1 MKAGAD
7 RLRPDWSSLPAAL
20 RTQVESVLGGG
31 YASDSPAH
39 GGFSAGY
46 AGIVRSV
53 ERAVFVKAIAA
64 DGHADS
70 RAFLRREIRMLRA
83 VPSGLAPRLLH
94 DIDDEAGTA
103 LILEVVPGTHPG
115 DPWTAGQLHAI
126 AAEIARL
133 AAVTAADAIPPAKRS
148 MLPHFARWEQ
158 IAADAALTASLPHS
172 LLRRM
177 PQLLTLEASLP
188 AALAGT
194 ALAHG
199 DLRADNILIHGDRA
213 RFIDWPHARRGVPWL
228 DGPLLVPS
236 IEMSGGPTC
245 AETWQVLRDHGA
257 PDATRLLPVISA
269 FASFLWWNQ
278 GHPDIPELPGLRA
291 FQRAQADP
299 ILRWLDELL

>member
-1 MKAGAD
+1 MSD
-7 RLRPDWSSLPAAL
+7 R
-20 RTQVESVLGGG
+20 
-31 YASDSPAH
+31 PAH

-46 AGIVRSV
+46 AGIVRSA

-70 RAFLRREIRMLRA
+70 RTFLRREIRMLRA
-83 VPSGLAPRLLH
+83 APVGLSPRVLH
-94 DIDDEAGTA
+94 DIDDEDGTA
-103 LILEVVPGTHPG
+103 LILEVVPGAHPG
-115 DPWTAGQLHAI
+115 EPWTDAQLCAI

-133 AAVTAADAIPPAKRS
+133 AAVTAADAITPAEHS
-148 MLPHFARWEQ
+148 MLPHFARWKQ
-158 IAADAALTASLPHS
+158 IANDEAIAASLPRS
-172 LLRRM
+172 LQRRM
-177 PQLLTLEASLP
+177 PQLRKMEESLP

-199 DLRADNILIHGDRA
+199 DLRADNILIDGDRA

-236 IEMSGGPTC
+236 IEASGGPTC

-257 PDATRLLPVISA
+257 PAATEMLPVISA

-278 GHPDIPELPGLRA
+278 AQPEIPELPGLRA

-299 ILRWLDELL
+299 ILRWLDELLRPIERVRQD

>member
-7 RLRPDWSSLPAAL
+7 RLRPNWSSLPASL
-20 RTQVESVLGGG
+20 RVKVESVLGGG
-31 YASDSPAH
+31 CASDIPAH

-46 AGIVRSV
+46 AGIVRSA

-70 RAFLRREIRMLRA
+70 RTLLRRETRMLRA
-83 VPSGLAPRLLH
+83 APSDLAPRLLH

-103 LILEVVPGTHPG
+103 LILEVIPGTHPG
-115 DPWTAGQLHAI
+115 EPWSDAQLHAI

-133 AAVTAADAIPPAKRS
+133 ATVTAADAIPSADRS

-158 IAADAALTASLPHS
+158 IAEDTALAAALPRGLQ
-172 LLRRM
+172 RRM
-177 PQLLTLEASLP
+177 PQLLAMEASLP

-199 DLRADNILIHGDRA
+199 DLRADNILVDDDRA
-213 RFIDWPHARRGVPWL
+213 HFIDWPHARRGVPWL
-228 DGPLLVPS
+228 DGPLLAPS
-236 IEMSGGPTC
+236 IEASGGPSC
-245 AETWQVLRDHGA
+245 AETWQVLRAHGA
-257 PDATRLLPVISA
+257 PDTTVLLPVISA

-278 GHPDIPELPGLRA
+278 AQPEIPELPGLRA

-299 ILRWLDELL
+299 ILRWLDDLL

>member
-7 RLRPDWSSLPAAL
+7 RLRPDWSSLPPAL
-20 RTQVESVLGGG
+20 RAQVETVLGGG
-31 YASDSPAH
+31 HASDSPAH

-46 AGIVRSV
+46 AGIVRSAD
-53 ERAVFVKAIAA
+53 RAVFVKAIAA

-70 RAFLRREIRMLRA
+70 RTFLRREIRMLRA
-83 VPSGLAPRLLH
+83 APVGLAPRVLH
-94 DIDDEAGTA
+94 DIDDDAGTA
-103 LILEVVPGTHPG
+103 LVIEVVPGRHPG
-115 DPWTAGQLHAI
+115 EPWTDAQLHAI

-133 AAVTAADAIPPAKRS
+133 TAVTAADAIPPAEHS

-158 IAADAALTASLPHS
+158 IAGDTMLAASLPRS
-172 LLRRM
+172 LQRRM
-177 PQLLTLEASLP
+177 PQLLTLQVSLP

-199 DLRADNILIHGDRA
+199 DLRADNILIDGDRA

-236 IEMSGGPTC
+236 IEASGGPTC
-245 AETWQVLRDHGA
+245 AEAWRVLRDHGA
-257 PDATRLLPVISA
+257 PHATELLPVISA
-269 FASFLWWNQ
+269 FTSFLWWNQ
-278 GHPDIPELPGLRA
+278 AQPDIPELPGLRA

-299 ILRWLDELL
+299 LLRWLDELL